1 MLPAENEYAPYYSRY
16 IKMVTGDIFDE
27 LKEQPASFA
36 AFVNS
41 IPKEKG
47 DYAYAPGKWTV
58 KEVLGHLLDTERIMA
73 YRALRIA
80 RMDDTPLPGFDENA
94 FVVHAHFGDRDI
106 PSLLE
111 ELELIRRSN
120 LFLFETFTE
129 EELRRTG
136 TASGHTVSV
145 NALLYIIVGHI
156 KHHRLILEER
166 YLQTPHQS

>member
-1 MLPAENEYAPYYSRY
+1 MQPAENEYAPYYGRY
-16 IKMVTGDIFDE
+16 IKMVTGDIMDE
-27 LKEQPASFA
+27 LREQPASFT
-36 AFVNS
+36 AFING

-47 DYAYAPGKWTV
+47 DYAYAPGKWTI

-80 RMDDTPLPGFDENA
+80 RMDDAPLPGFDEDA
-94 FVVHAHFGDRDI
+94 FVANAHFKDRDI
-106 PSLLE
+106 TSLLE

-120 LFLFETFTE
+120 LFLFETFSE
-129 EELRRTG
+129 ETLQRSG

-145 NALLYIIVGHI
+145 RALLYIIVGHL

-166 YLQTPHQS
+166 YL